1 MIMFKRLVRHFV
13 ASYWHVQ
20 RYFPTRT
27 RARITRAIG
36 RAESRHT
43 AQMRFVV
50 EASLTPHQLLHR
62 VSARERALAV
72 FSSLRIWDTAA
83 NNGVLIYVLLG
94 DHAVEIIADRG
105 VASQVDQAQT
115 WVPILLQLQQAFAAG
130 QYEAGALGA
139 IDAVATELS
148 RHFPSDGAHP
158 DELPNAITLL

>member
-1 MIMFKRLVRHFV
+1 
-13 ASYWHVQ
+13 
-20 RYFPTRT
+20 
-27 RARITRAIG
+27 
-36 RAESRHT
+36 
-43 AQMRFVV
+43 MRFVV

-115 WVPILLQLQQAFAAG
+115 WVPILLQLQQKQLA
-130 QYEAGALGA
+130 
-139 IDAVATELS
+139 
-148 RHFPSDGAHP
+148 RK
-158 DELPNAITLL
+158 